1 MGLAKSNH
9 TKRFTNLN
17 SSSFSYTIVQGPEC
31 IAWKSTNIQKK
42 KKHATFNCNLNESD
56 SWESETTSTT
66 QEGLLFCQYEHKV
79 MQAEYLME
87 CTRLSYIFKWVTRKK
102 NRNSNQ
108 PSLFSTIAF
117 VICGISTAVFALAPQ
132 GSTELRSFQG
142 ELQQRARSKQ
152 IFCSKCPVPRGTP
165 KTTTSIFMIL

>member
-9 TKRFTNLN
+9 KKDSL
-17 SSSFSYTIVQGPEC
+17 I
-31 IAWKSTNIQKK
+31 STVLHSLIPSCRGQNALHGNPQTSKKK